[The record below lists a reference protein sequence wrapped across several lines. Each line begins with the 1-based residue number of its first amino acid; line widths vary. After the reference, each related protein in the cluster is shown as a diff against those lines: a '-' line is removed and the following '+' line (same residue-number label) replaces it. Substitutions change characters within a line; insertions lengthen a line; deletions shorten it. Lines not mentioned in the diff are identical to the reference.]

1 MWAKT
6 LTRRALATFSSEAS
20 SNKVSLPELKYA
32 YSALEPVISSK
43 LL

>member
-1 MWAKT
+1 MWTKSLAQRIVYRCSTQQAAKV
-6 LTRRALATFSSEAS
+6 L
-20 SNKVSLPELKYA
+20 LPDLKFA